1 MAKFKKAKADYSYNI
16 KNRGT
21 KTPVVEIID
30 LNYGNV
36 SVTNDIEAIVAD
48 IQYLEDIDMKKAI
61 IIYRDSTYKWDG
73 WDATRNQFV
82 GLGESSSTLAL
93 LKMIQDFQKKN
104 NCLTIFFG
112 KDQEPFVDVVIDEMK
127 KDKKIVFIE
136 KTDVE
141 ENIKYEIVFVDLYS
155 VYLFGTKQATSFKFT
170 M

>member
-1 MAKFKKAKADYSYNI
+1 MAKSDYKYSIRNA
-16 KNRGT
+16 GT
-21 KTPVVEIID
+21 KTPVIEIID
-30 LNYGNV
+30 QNYGNM
-36 SVTNDIEAIVAD
+36 SVTNDIENVVKEIEGRENLDAC
-48 IQYLEDIDMKKAI
+48 KCI
-61 IIYRDSTYKWDG
+61 IIYRDSTYTWDG
-73 WDATRNQFV
+73 WDAVRKEFV
-82 GLGESSSTLAL
+82 SLNESTPTLAL